1 MAPDANART
10 DTTIPAV
17 STLVETQPKSSI
29 RRWLW
34 LIPVLCI
41 AGAAGAIWPLVARHG
56 VSVAPASKNSR
67 GVAPSRAVPIV
78 AAIAR
83 KGDMPVFL
91 NGLGSVTAFNSV
103 TIRTRVDGELINVAF
118 TEGQFVKQ
126 GDLLAEI
133 DPRPLNVQLAQAEA
147 QKARDEA
154 QLANSRT
161 DLERYRKLMDQDAIP
176 KQQLDTQ
183 LAAVNQFEATVRA
196 DQAQIDNVKLQLLYS
211 RIISPLTGRI
221 GLRLVDRGNI
231 VHATDQNGL
240 AMVAQLQPISVL
252 FNIAEDSLPQV
263 TEKMRSGITM
273 PVIAYDRDLKRKLA
287 TGKLLT
293 IDNQIDQASGTVR
306 FKAEF
311 ENSDLSLFPNQFVNA
326 RLLLTTIHDAV
337 IIPNAAIQH
346 SPNTTFVYVVKKD
359 QSVAVREIAAGVVD
373 GDEALVEKGIEAG
386 EVVAVD
392 GLDKLEQGTK
402 VLPRMAARP
411 AR

>member
-1 MAPDANART
+1 VTSDTNAATESAVTPHSKRT
-10 DTTIPAV
+10 GP
-17 STLVETQPKSSI
+17 PW
-29 RRWLW
+29 RWL
-34 LIPVLCI
+34 LVVLCV
-41 AGAAGAIWPLVARHG
+41 AGAAGYVWPRVGRNGAGTPATAKNGRVAT
-56 VSVAPASKNSR
+56 APGR
-67 GVAPSRAVPIV
+67 VVPIV
-78 AAIAR
+78 AAAAR

-91 NGLGSVTAFNSV
+91 NGLGSVAAFNSV

-147 QKARDEA
+147 QRARDEA
-154 QLANSRT
+154 QFVNSKT
-161 DLERYRKLMDQDAIP
+161 DLERYRKLMDQGAIP

-183 LAAVNQFEATVRA
+183 MAAVNQYEATVRA

-211 RIISPLTGRI
+211 RITSPLTGRI
-221 GLRLVDRGNI
+221 GLRLVDRGNM
-231 VHATDQNGL
+231 VHATDQSGL
-240 AMVAQLQPISVL
+240 AVVAQLQPISVL

-263 TEKMRSGITM
+263 TGKMLSGLTM

-311 ENSDLSLFPNQFVNA
+311 ENTDLSLFPNQFVNA
-326 RLLLTTIHDAV
+326 RLLLDTIHGAV
-337 IIPNAAIQH
+337 MIPSAAIQH
-346 SPNTTFVYVVKKD
+346 SPNATFVYVVKKD
-359 QSVAVREIAAGVVD
+359 QTVAVREIAAGIVE
-373 GDEALVEKGIEAG
+373 GDEALVEKGLEAG
-386 EVVAVD
+386 EVVAID

-402 VLPRMAARP
+402 VAARMAAKP
-411 AR
+411 VK